1 VLEKHFFY
9 EIKTNIIPRKYIPW
23 NINIFI
29 VHLPHQYDV
38 RMKRDRSIYYI
49 ATGLLT
55 MLMLFSVS
63 MYFFKHDDV
72 SAMFTSF
79 GYPTYIIYPY
89 AVAKLLGLVA
99 LWNPNFKA
107 IKEWAYAGFFFAFI
121 LAFFAHYKIGDGEQ
135 TGALIALVLLIVSY
149 IFNRRINK

>member
-1 VLEKHFFY
+1 M
-9 EIKTNIIPRKYIPW
+9 EIVSWEYIKILLYIC
-23 NINIFI
+23 INKNQFK
-29 VHLPHQYDV
+29 
-38 RMKRDRSIYYI
+38 MKRDKIIYYV

-55 MLMLFSVS
+55 ALMLFSVS

-72 SAMFTSF
+72 AEMFTAF

-89 AVAKLLGLVA
+89 AVAKLLGVFA

-121 LAFFAHYKIGDGEQ
+121 LAFFAHYMIGDGEQ
-135 TGALIALVLLIVSY
+135 TGALVAFILLIVSY
-149 IFNRRINK
+149 IFNKRINKV